1 MKACNIYRT
10 KKEYKIVTMY
20 HTDWGWYISDDP
32 IFFLP
37 LNATKGDIASAISQA
52 IDASSDIEQPSSNS
66 SKELLVKMKERSW
79 SSLYKNSKC
88 CDLYIDKQNA
98 TIKPQKYSSKY
109 RGLETDKDNVV
120 SLDDYNYDIV
130 VDEILRLF
138 ELE

>member
-1 MKACNIYRT
+1 MKACDIYRT

-20 HTDWGWYISDDP
+20 HTDWGLYISDDP

-37 LNATKGDIASAISQA
+37 LNATKEDIASAISKA
-52 IDASSDIEQPSSNS
+52 IDASSDIEQPSLNS
-66 SKELLVKMKERSW
+66 SKELLVKIKERSW

-88 CDLYIDKQNA
+88 CILYIDKHIA
-98 TIKPQKYSSKY
+98 TIKPQKCSSKY
-109 RGLETDKDNVV
+109 RALETDKDNVV